1 MLAVSRLPPLPQQS
15 SRWQRKSGPLC
26 GLVPFQFE
34 PFPVGKGSLGTARG
48 CQGRPVLLGG
58 EVNLTARTVLKSSRR
73 RDARVASGP
82 PKWPTFSPPLT
93 IQWTGVFL
101 GQATQVRKHP
111 DAYTDGKVHGVSN
124 SGWICSKLHPTL
136 QGSMLIRSRPVSA
149 AKSIRQSEPFR
160 LPRSAV

>member
-1 MLAVSRLPPLPQQS
+1 M
-15 SRWQRKSGPLC
+15 KKYFGD
-26 GLVPFQFE
+26 GLVPFRFE
-34 PFPVGKGSLGTARG
+34 PFSLGKGGLSERPAAVKDAPVV
-48 CQGRPVLLGG
+48 GRRSEPW
-58 EVNLTARTVLKSSRR
+58 TARTVLKSSRR